1 MLVLSLPGDGGLGVA
16 SRESNLISGAAAG
29 SGSPGL
35 AVEADAGAL
44 HGDRVVAGLVVQ
56 NVRRLDNLGF

>member
-1 MLVLSLPGDGGLGVA
+1 MIVPA
-16 SRESNLISGAAAG
+16 
-29 SGSPGL
+29 PGL

-56 NVRRLDNLGF
+56 DVRGFNNLR